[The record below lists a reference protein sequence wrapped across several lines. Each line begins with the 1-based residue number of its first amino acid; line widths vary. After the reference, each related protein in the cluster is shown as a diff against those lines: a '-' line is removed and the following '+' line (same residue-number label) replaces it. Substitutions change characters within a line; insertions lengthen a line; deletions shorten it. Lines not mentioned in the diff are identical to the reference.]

1 MTVGPACHGVDHC
14 VTSLKALTGITPFK
28 LTWHGNI
35 LSSISTLSLRNRT
48 QKLFLAEIRPRVTIK
63 KKRRVTSGGRRG
75 EREREIKKKSGI
87 VGEGESQSSKHGP

>member
-48 QKLFLAEIRPRVTIK
+48 QKLFLAEIRPRVNIK
-63 KKRRVTSGGRRG
+63 KKKGESHLEGGG
-75 EREREIKKKSGI
+75 ERERER
-87 VGEGESQSSKHGP
+87 